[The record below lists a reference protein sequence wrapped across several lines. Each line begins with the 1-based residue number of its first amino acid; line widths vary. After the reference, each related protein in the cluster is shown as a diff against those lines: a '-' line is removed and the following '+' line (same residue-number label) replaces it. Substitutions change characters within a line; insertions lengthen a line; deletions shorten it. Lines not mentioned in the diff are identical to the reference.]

1 VLNKEDY
8 IHKMN
13 EHLSCGSYRRVNSN
27 PIPKV
32 IKQVKKAIM
41 ETNLE
46 DKIKK
51 KLIPSCEVIPRIY
64 GLPKIHKEGV
74 PLRPIVN
81 TIGSPTY
88 ELAKYVAKILKP
100 LVSNT
105 DSFIKDSSDFVKLI
119 RNKRVDKDDILAS
132 FDVVSLFTTIPLD
145 EAVHVI
151 KMATDPGTAK
161 LAEICLR
168 STFFSFQDH
177 YYEQI
182 SGVAM
187 GSSLSPIVA
196 NLYMEHFERK
206 ALDSFHLKPAWWKR
220 FVDDTNLNWT
230 HGKAELEKFFNHL
243 NSISSEIKFTM
254 ELEENGKIPFL
265 DVLINRKEDGTL
277 GHQVY
282 RKKTHTDS
290 YLHADSYHHPS
301 QKFGILNTLAVRAFR
316 ISDPDHLKDEI
327 DHLTTLFKNIGYR
340 EWSIKRAIRR
350 AQDRALSKH
359 PPKDKKENH
368 GKVYLPFIK
377 GVTDKI
383 AKILRK
389 NNIDTQ
395 FTTCGM
401 IRQMM
406 RSVKD
411 NIDRQQLKG
420 VYKIDCSCGKS
431 YIGETGRSLKIRLK
445 EHAADIKNERSR
457 TSALAEH
464 SSKTKHHVCL
474 EDAKVIAREDN
485 YHKRKIRE
493 AIEIMKFPQNLNRD
507 NGSEISGNWLP
518 LIRQINPSGPL
529 EA

>member
-1 VLNKEDY
+1 
-8 IHKMN
+8 M
-13 EHLSCGSYRRVNSN
+13 
-27 PIPKV
+27 
-32 IKQVKKAIM
+32 IK
-41 ETNLE
+41 
-46 DKIKK
+46 
-51 KLIPSCEVIPRIY
+51 PSCEVIPRIY

-88 ELAKYVAKILKP
+88 ELAKYVAKLLKP
-100 LVSNT
+100 LVGNT
-105 DSFIKDSSDFVKLI
+105 DSFIKDSNDFVKLI
-119 RNKRVDKDDILAS
+119 KNKRVDKDDILVS
-132 FDVVSLFTTIPLD
+132 FDVVSLFTKIPLD

-151 KMATDPGTAK
+151 KMATNPETTK

-187 GSSLSPIVA
+187 GSPLSPIVA
-196 NLYMEHFERK
+196 NLYMEYFERK
-206 ALDSFHLKPAWWKR
+206 ALNSYPLRPAWWKR

-230 HGKAELEKFFNHL
+230 HGKAELEKFFSDL

-265 DVLINRKEDGTL
+265 DVLISRKEDGTL

-282 RKKTHTDS
+282 RKKTHTNS
-290 YLHADSYHHPS
+290 YLHANSYYHPS
-301 QKFGILNTLAVRAFR
+301 QKSGVLNTLAVRAFR
-316 ISDPDHLKDEI
+316 ISDPDHLKEEI
-327 DHLTTLFKNIGYR
+327 EHLTSVFKNLGYK
-340 EWSIKRAIRR
+340 EWSIKKAIRR
-350 AQDRALSKH
+350 AQDKALSKH
-359 PPKDKKENH
+359 PPEDKKEDSE
-368 GKVYLPFIK
+368 KVYLPFIQ
-377 GVTDKI
+377 GITNKI
-383 AKILRK
+383 AKYLRK
-389 NNIDTQ
+389 NNMNAQ
-395 FTTCGM
+395 FTTCGT

-420 VYKIDCSCGKS
+420 VYKIDYSCGKS

-445 EHAADIKNERSR
+445 EHAVDIKNERSR

-464 SSKTKHHVCL
+464 LSKTKHHVCL

-507 NGSEISGNWLP
+507 NGGEISGNWLP
-518 LIRQINPSGPL
+518 PIRQINPSRPL